1 MLRSLTTIS
10 GEDMN
15 NAASFI
21 PAAHTTIYYHAQH
34 NSPAHARMHKHA
46 LFPLHCSEVKPEQ
59 FSKQPSMQLVI
70 NSVNTT
76 LFNLGNERIVKELQM
91 WDIIDNIIELDECD
105 VYSYNPELDDDPN
118 GEEGSM
124 YVSSA
129 YSWVRRF
136 AG

>member
-1 MLRSLTTIS
+1 MLLSLTTIS
-10 GEDMN
+10 GADRKQYCFLH
-15 NAASFI
+15 SH
-21 PAAHTTIYYHAQH
+21 HTTNYYHAQH
-34 NSPAHARMHKHA
+34 KSPTHARTHKHA
-46 LFPLHCSEVKPEQ
+46 LFLSEVKPEQ
-59 FSKQPSMQLVI
+59 FSKQSSMQLVI